1 MEWLRVFFASLCFGL
16 SLSSAGQDVHSHP
29 AGDAATLGRVRFPVS
44 CAPPAAARFERA
56 VAMLHSFWYEAVEKE
71 FAEIVRVD
79 PQCAMGYWGLAMSQN
94 RPLWPDP
101 PRIGP
106 GREALERARAAQP
119 KTRRERDYIAALG
132 AFFDAPDGADRLTRA
147 RRYEAEMEKIF
158 HRYPQDREAGAFYAL
173 ALLDAASLSDK
184 TYARQRKAAAILE
197 KLFRDQPDHPGAAHY
212 IIHSFD
218 FPALAP
224 RGLPAARAYAR
235 IAPAAPHALHM
246 PSHIFTRLGLWTE
259 SIASNRA
266 SAEAARAYERTA
278 GMSGAWDE
286 RLHALDYLEY
296 ALLQTARDNDA
307 RQVLEEVAAIE
318 NAEPQ
323 NLKAAYA
330 FVAVPARFALERG
343 QWDEAAQLTRRPAD
357 FPWARFP
364 YAEAVWRF
372 ARGVGAA
379 RSGRLE
385 AAGDE
390 RASLEKLHASLV
402 EAKDAYWADQVEV
415 LRLEVEAHVSDTQG
429 RREDAIRSARAAA
442 DLEDSTEKHAMV
454 PGAILPARE
463 QLGELLLGEGRPREA
478 LSEFETVL
486 RDAPGRFRSL
496 AGAAKAAELSGDR
509 ERAKTFSSAL
519 LSQCQGSESERPE
532 LAAARAAASQRN

>member
-1 MEWLRVFFASLCFGL
+1 MTWRRVLFAGLFFGL
-16 SLSSAGQDVHSHP
+16 SVSSGGQEAHGHA
-29 AGDAATLGRVRFPVS
+29 AGDATKLGKVHFPVS
-44 CAPPAAARFERA
+44 CAPLAAARFERA

-71 FAEIVRVD
+71 FADIVQAD
-79 PQCAMGYWGLAMSQN
+79 PRCAMGYWGQAMSQN

-106 GREALERARAAQP
+106 GRQALEKARAARA

-132 AFFDAPDGADRLTRA
+132 TFFDAPDETDRLTRA

-158 HRYPQDREAGAFYAL
+158 DRYPQDREAGAFYAL

-184 TYARQRKAAAILE
+184 TYARQLKAAAILE
-197 KLFRDQPDHPGAAHY
+197 RLFRDQPDHPGAAHY

-218 FPALAP
+218 VPALAP
-224 RGLPAARAYAR
+224 RGLTAARAYAK

-259 SIASNRA
+259 SIDSNRA
-266 SAEAARAYERTA
+266 SADAARAYERA
-278 GMSGAWDE
+278 SGMSGAWDE

-296 ALLQTARDNDA
+296 AFLQIARDKDA
-307 RQVLEEVAAIE
+307 RQVLEEVSGIQ
-318 NAEPQ
+318 NAQPQ

-343 QWDEAAQLTRRPAD
+343 HWDEAAQGTRHPAD
-357 FPWARFP
+357 FPWERFP

-385 AAGDE
+385 AAADE
-390 RASLEKLHASLV
+390 LASLEKLHASRV

-415 LRLEVEAHVSDTQG
+415 LRLEVDAHVAEVRGHRD
-429 RREDAIRSARAAA
+429 DAMRLARVAA
-442 DLEDSTEKHAMV
+442 DLEDSSEKHAMV

-463 QLGELLLGEGRPREA
+463 QLAELLLAAGRPQEA
-478 LSEFETVL
+478 LNEFEAVL

-509 ERAKTFSSAL
+509 KKAKSFSAVL

-532 LAAARAAASQRN
+532 LAAARAATASR